1 MNNGKRISKSV
12 LLILF
17 AMLMVTLGLHNL
29 SYAQQAMPTIT
40 ATVEEALTETNMN
53 EALVTITL
61 SDATFERSSF
71 TIRDH
76 VSVSGIAGVA
86 IPWHDPDRE
95 SDTELTI
102 ELEYDFT
109 DFDVASTLTFTVG
122 AAAIVGYDGAA
133 ITAQLPVTAVEESM
147 TATVESPLIETT
159 LSGSVV
165 TLTLSGRG
173 FSRWTS
179 DIVNALTFSGVDGVS
194 VNSRGVNRVSPTV
207 VRLTLIYSGNIDV
220 DSTLTITVGAG
231 AIVNYNEGFT
241 FEFPVTAVV
250 ESLTATTKAPL
261 SEAELHGTL
270 VTFRVTDLIFSEEEW
285 DIQEALTITG
295 IEGVI
300 AGSWIDI
307 TRISDT
313 EVAVPL
319 LFAGNIDTDST
330 LTLTMGADAFYGTN
344 QSFSVQLPVTAV
356 EESMTATVVS
366 PLSEVTLSG
375 SVVTLK
381 LSGRN
386 FTGWESDIEDAITFS
401 GIEGVSVSRWGVD
414 RVSNSEVKVT
424 LFSAVDFDIDSV
436 LTITVG
442 ADAIS
447 GYNKSFSFDFPV
459 TAVEESMTA
468 TISAPLSEN
477 TLNSS
482 VVTLKL
488 TGRNFSDSLSTIAE
502 AMTFAGVEGVFT
514 NRWNINRIS
523 NSEVDIYLLYTGN
536 IDTDTTLTVTV
547 GADAISGYNKSFSF
561 DFPVTAVEESMTAT
575 ISAPLSE
582 NTLNSSVVTLKLT
595 GRNFSDSLSTIAE
608 AMTFAGVEGVFTN
621 RWNINRI
628 SNSEVDIYLL
638 YTGNIDIDTTLTVTV
653 GADAIVGYNADFSF
667 DFPVTAVEESLAIST
682 EFPLSEAS
690 LNGGNIVLELKGRD
704 YTWWRQEIENVVLLS
719 GIEGLRIRELDIFES
734 INVDDTDGALL
745 VIPLAFEGNIDT
757 DETLTLTVTAGA
769 IAGYPEA
776 FTAQIPVSAVQE
788 SLYASS
794 EFILTEAT
802 LYGSVITLTLNGRS
816 FTYWES
822 DLADALT
829 LTGIEGVTINE
840 IDIDRQT
847 GTTAEIELSFDGTD
861 FDTDSTLNFTVSAD
875 GISGY
880 PKDLTTQIAVTA
892 IKDSGATISLSPT
905 TIVSPPL
912 NKNFSVSLF
921 ITGAIDVA
929 GFQALVWYDD
939 YSLDY
944 VRSTKGNL
952 LPANAYFVDD
962 EIFDNWLF
970 RLSYV
975 PIAATMLDGDVLNGN
990 GTLATLTFLVD
1001 DVVESSIFLTDTY
1014 IVDRDGVRWEVEI
1027 ENANVVEPHHDVFGD
1042 INRDGI
1048 VNIQDLVIVAQRFGS
1063 TGHNRADVNGDGL
1076 VDIVDLVLVAT
1087 AIGGNA
1093 APTLTPSGLDILSAS
1108 DVKDWL
1114 SQAQQLDL
1122 TDPKLILGVN
1132 VLEQLLNVLTPKVTL
1147 LLPNYPNPF
1156 NPETWIPYHLAKDAE
1171 VTLSIYT
1178 LNGRLVRTLAIGH
1191 QPAGRYQNRS
1201 RAAYW
1206 DGKNEF
1212 GEKVASGVFFY
1223 TLTAS
1228 DFSATRKML
1237 MLK

>member
-436 LTITVG
+436 LTI
-442 ADAIS
+442 
-447 GYNKSFSFDFPV
+447 
-459 TAVEESMTA
+459 
-468 TISAPLSEN
+468 
-477 TLNSS
+477 
-482 VVTLKL
+482 
-488 TGRNFSDSLSTIAE
+488 
-502 AMTFAGVEGVFT
+502 
-514 NRWNINRIS
+514 
-523 NSEVDIYLLYTGN
+523 
-536 IDTDTTLTVTV
+536 TV